1 MKKLLTV
8 IALVFMISACDRQT
22 EKVSDSYVLPP
33 ELVAKGCEIY
43 VVRGQGPAL
52 RAIYCPSAQVS
63 TSYSTG
69 KTRMSISTINQGE

>member
-22 EKVSDSYVLPP
+22 EKVSNSYVLPP
-33 ELVAKGCEIY
+33 ELVEKGCEIY

-52 RAIYCPSAQVS
+52 RAIYCPNAQV
-63 TSYSTG
+63 TTTYITG
-69 KTRMSISTINQGE
+69 KTKTSVSTIN